1 MNRKKEEFQRKFAH
15 FNAVKAEVE
24 SFVAQGGDL
33 KSPEAA
39 PLGVKFL
46 NATNDMWVA
55 GGGNSLLIPIGKAAS
70 SEKK

>member
-1 MNRKKEEFQRKFAH
+1 MNKKQDFQAKLAH

-24 SFVAQGGDL
+24 AFVAQGGDL

-39 PLGVKFL
+39 PLGVRFIA
-46 NATNDMWVA
+46 ATNDMWVA
-55 GGGNSLLIPIGKAAS
+55 GGGEPFLVPIDHAG